1 MVRNRGATSTAR
13 QILRMKSCH
22 ASTGCCNVKTLNG
35 KATSNPRRILLAGF
49 RAIGSGAVMLF
60 CALSEQ
66 FGQQAAHIGF
76 EVLGVFLWAA
86 VAVAAGLLFIA
97 GFVACHSL
105 AKLCCWSSNCSS
117 LAWQLFW
124 DAGRKTASKPAG

>member
-1 MVRNRGATSTAR
+1 MGRATSD
-13 QILRMKSCH
+13 
-22 ASTGCCNVKTLNG
+22 
-35 KATSNPRRILLAGF
+35 PRRMLLAGF
-49 RAIGSGAVMLF
+49 RAVGSGTVMLF
-60 CALSEQ
+60 GAMSEQ
-66 FGQQAAHIGF
+66 FGQQAAHIGL

-97 GFVACHSL
+97 GLVACHSL
-105 AKLCCWSSNCSS
+105 AKLGCWNSNCSP